1 MNIGITY
8 ETREDFSF
16 SSTDWRYA
24 DFRTAAGITYIKRL
38 FEQHGHHVI
47 LIGSYKKLLNYL
59 CNEEYLKFDIVFN
72 ASEGIKS
79 RNREGWVPSLLE
91 MYEIPYVGTDA
102 YGLSLSLNKI
112 HTKII
117 CNYLD
122 IKTPDFCEIRNK
134 NDINLYSKTISFP
147 CVLKPS
153 CEGTSSGVLLIEN
166 PMDFQDKATELL
178 ETYNQ
183 TIICE
188 KYIDGRELTVSL
200 IGNGEQLRSL
210 GIVETVR
217 CNGEKIGIY
226 GIEEKFNDACKKQIP
241 LLSDEITSQLIEASK
256 KIHRYLGCL
265 DYSRADFR
273 LGLDGQIYFL
283 ELNPIPDLAM
293 DSSYPMCCELQEIP
307 FGDILE
313 EIIQNA
319 IKRYPKLTKEKK

>member
-38 FEQHGHHVI
+38 FEMRGHHVT
-47 LIGSYKKLLNYL
+47 LIGSYKKLLQYL
-59 CNEEYLKFDIVFN
+59 NNKQYFELDIVFN

-91 MYEIPYVGTDA
+91 MYGVPYVGTDA

-117 CNYLD
+117 CKYLG
-122 IKTPDFCEIRNK
+122 IKTPDFYEIKDN
-134 NDINLYSKTISFP
+134 NDINLLHNNVHFP
-147 CVLKPS
+147 CILKPS
-153 CEGTSSGVLLIEN
+153 CEGTSSGVILIEN
-166 PMDFQDKATELL
+166 AVDFKDKAQELL
-178 ETYNQ
+178 DTYNQ
-183 TIICE
+183 TILCE
-188 KYIDGRELTVSL
+188 KYIEGRELTVSL
-200 IGNGEQLRSL
+200 IGNGKSLRSL
-210 GIVETVR
+210 GVVETVR
-217 CNGEKIGIY
+217 SSGKKIGIY
-226 GIEEKFNDACKKQIP
+226 GIEEKFTDICKKKIP
-241 LLSDEITSQLIEASK
+241 ILNDEISSQLIEASK

-265 DYSRADFR
+265 DYSRSDFR
-273 LGLDGQIYFL
+273 LDSDGQIYFL

-293 DSSYPMCCELQEIP
+293 DSSYPMCCELQGIP

-313 EIIQNA
+313 EILQHA
-319 IKRYPKLTKEKK
+319 LSRYPELLKEKR

>member
-24 DFRTAAGITYIKRL
+24 DFRTVTGITYIKKL
-38 FEQHGHHVI
+38 LEQHGHHI
-47 LIGSYKKLLNYL
+47 TLIGSYKKLLQYL
-59 CNEEYLKFDIVFN
+59 NNKQYFELDIVFN

-91 MYEIPYVGTDA
+91 MYGIPYVGTDA

-117 CNYLD
+117 SRYLD
-122 IKTPDFCEIRNK
+122 IKTPDFYEIRNK
-134 NDINLYSKTISFP
+134 KDINLLLDTVQFP

-153 CEGTSSGVLLIEN
+153 CEGTSSGVLFVEN
-166 PMDFQDKATELL
+166 PVDFQDKAQELL

-183 TIICE
+183 TILCE

-200 IGNGEQLRSL
+200 IGNGNSLRCL
-210 GIVETVR
+210 GVVETIR
-217 CNGEKIGIY
+217 SNGEKIGIY
-226 GIEEKFNDACKKQIP
+226 GIKEKFTDVCRKQIP
-241 LLSDEITSQLIEASK
+241 VLSSEISSCLIEASK
-256 KIHRYLGCL
+256 KIHQYFGCL

-273 LGLDGQIYFL
+273 LDSDGDIYFL

-293 DSSYPMCCELQEIP
+293 DSSYPMCCELQGIP

-313 EIIQNA
+313 EIIQHA
-319 IKRYPKLTKEKK
+319 IERYPELLKEIK

>member
-24 DFRTAAGITYIKRL
+24 DFRTSAGITYIKRL
-38 FEQHGHHVI
+38 FELHGHNVI
-47 LIGSYKKLLNYL
+47 LIGSYKKLLKYISNL
-59 CNEEYLKFDIVFN
+59 QRFEFDIIFN

-117 CNYLD
+117 CKYLG
-122 IKTPDFCEIRNK
+122 IKTPDFYEIRSSE
-134 NDINLYSKTISFP
+134 DIDLLQNTVHFP
-147 CVLKPS
+147 CVLKPN
-153 CEGTSSGVLLIEN
+153 CEGTSSGVMLIEN
-166 PMDFQDKATELL
+166 AVDFRSNAQKLL
-178 ETYNQ
+178 DTYNQ
-183 TIICE
+183 TIVCE

-200 IGNGEQLRSL
+200 IGNGNSLRSI

-226 GIEEKFNDACKKQIP
+226 GIEEKFTDVCRKQIP
-241 LLSDEITSQLIEASK
+241 ALDDEVSSRLIEASK
-256 KIHRYLGCL
+256 KIHQYLGCL
-265 DYSRADFR
+265 DYSRLDFR
-273 LGLDGQIYFL
+273 MDLDGQIYFL
-283 ELNPIPDLAM
+283 ELNPIPDLAI
-293 DSSYPMCCELQEIP
+293 DSSYPMCCELQGIP

-313 EIIQNA
+313 EILQHALN
-319 IKRYPKLTKEKK
+319 RYPKLLKEKK